1 MTIRNVMTVL
11 YHTGRGNPVVIG
23 SIPIIPYHTVT
34 DHPYSTAAI
43 LTPSSPS
50 PALSLSLSLS
60 LSFLPSLFPLPHYSL
75 SPSLYYSSLTHFS
88 LPHTNSLPYKVLLH
102 IRFGEFPNKHS
113 LIVATP
119 PFFLFI
125 SLFSLA
131 SSLFC
136 NHHDWFWLLSF
147 CLLPHGSA
155 LCWSRLG
162 DSESPPLLPNCLQFL
177 LQMKN
182 SYSRDPVASVSSV
195 IFALRALLGPAP
207 GGRSCLDAR
216 ALPASTQTRTLLL
229 RLSLSLPLPFL
240 PRPVLS

>member
-1 MTIRNVMTVL
+1 MLDHHHAR
-11 YHTGRGNPVVIG
+11 
-23 SIPIIPYHTVT
+23 PYHTIPYVT
-34 DHPYSTAAI
+34 RPPYSYCSYQYH
-43 LTPSSPS
+43 PSRPR
-50 PALSLSLSLS
+50 ALSLFSSLPL
-60 LSFLPSLFPLPHYSL
+60 PLPHYSL
-75 SPSLYYSSLTHFS
+75 SLSLLLLFTHHSLS
-88 LPHTNSLPYKVLLH
+88 PHTNSLPYKVLLH